1 MRRTGVIPAL
11 KTELAAAARI
21 LLLLPMLLGLL
32 VPHGYMPDVTPD
44 GRITVVLCTSNG
56 LQTVLLNAD
65 GTQAGEDHGLPS
77 KGGREG
83 SQVSSG
89 LCAFAAAASLA
100 AILSPSVEH
109 SFIRQ
114 RSVHHP
120 VPVKLA
126 LKSGIP
132 GRRGARAPP
141 VVL

>member
-1 MRRTGVIPAL
+1 MGRNRVIPAL
-11 KTELAAAARI
+11 KAEFAAAARI

-56 LQTVLLNAD
+56 LQTVSLNAD
-65 GTQAGEDHGLPS
+65 GTAVGEDHTLPS
-77 KGGREG
+77 KGGKEG

-100 AILSPSVEH
+100 VIFSAPAEFSLPG
-109 SFIRQ
+109 Q
-114 RSVHHP
+114 RLVHQP

>member
-1 MRRTGVIPAL
+1 MV
-11 KTELAAAARI
+11 ARI

-32 VPHGYMPDVTPD
+32 VPQGYMPDVTQD
-44 GRITVVLCTSNG
+44 GRITVVLCTSEG

-65 GTQAGEDHGLPS
+65 GTKAEADHQQPLGDGKSGPHAN
-77 KGGREG
+77 
-83 SQVSSG
+83 SG

-100 AILSPSVEH
+100 AIAVTLPELCLPRERVIH
-109 SFIRQ
+109 Q
-114 RSVHHP
+114 P